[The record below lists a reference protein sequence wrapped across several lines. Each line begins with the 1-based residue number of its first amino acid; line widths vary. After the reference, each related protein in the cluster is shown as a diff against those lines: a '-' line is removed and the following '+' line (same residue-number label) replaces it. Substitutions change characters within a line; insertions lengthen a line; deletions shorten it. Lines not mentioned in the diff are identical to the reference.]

1 MPPPVFRVPLIVLVA
16 EDVVEVCVC
25 GAGIV
30 VTTAASMVVGMFLVV
45 RVVAMSP
52 EAAAVGCAL
61 VAVIMVVV
69 VSVTL
74 TRIIVVMNV
83 VVLAVLVEFVLRI
96 APVIAFVF
104 VVVVRS

>member
-1 MPPPVFRVPLIVLVA
+1 MPPPVNRVPLIVLVA

-25 GAGIV
+25 GAG
-30 VTTAASMVVGMFLVV
+30 VVGMFLVV

-74 TRIIVVMNV
+74 TRTIVVMNV

-96 APVIAFVF
+96 ASVIAFVF
-104 VVVVRS
+104 VVVV